1 VQFNPT
7 QVSYAQLLH
16 VFFTVAHNP
25 TELNH
30 QGPDSGTQYRSAVFY
45 TTPEQ
50 MNEAQH
56 AIQQFNSSG
65 TYSSPIVTQVVPLQQ
80 FYPAEEY
87 HQNYL
92 ARHPDQPYIVI
103 NDTPKVAQL
112 RKLFPTLFQ

>member
-1 VQFNPT
+1 
-7 QVSYAQLLH
+7 
-16 VFFTVAHNP
+16 
-25 TELNH
+25 
-30 QGPDSGTQYRSAVFY
+30 
-45 TTPEQ
+45 